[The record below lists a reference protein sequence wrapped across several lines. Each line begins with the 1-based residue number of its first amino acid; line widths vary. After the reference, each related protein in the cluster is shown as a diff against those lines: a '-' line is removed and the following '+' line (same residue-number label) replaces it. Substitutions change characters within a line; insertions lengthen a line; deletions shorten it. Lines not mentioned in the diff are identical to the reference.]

1 MNGYPPPMG
10 MPVSAWRAVKTAEG
24 KEYYHNAATN
34 ATTWEKPDELKDEV
48 ERAIEGT
55 GWARQLTPE
64 GKAYYYHKESR
75 QTTWNVPED
84 VQRKMDQAQAN
95 MPPQRPP
102 AGPAGWAAG
111 PAQLPPSNDFRRPER
126 DEYRPERRDRD
137 RDRDFDRERDGGFGG
152 DRPRVEFST
161 GTELQFA
168 NAQEAEAAFMKVLK
182 QMKVQPDWEWAQAV
196 RAGVKDPN
204 WRAMSEPE
212 KREEAFKRYCEDLR
226 AQEKNKEQDRQ
237 AKLRS
242 DFTAMLRSHAEIK
255 YYTRWKTALPIIE
268 EESIFRSAKDDNERR
283 QLFEE
288 YIITLKKAHEQE
300 EAESRNSALDEIL
313 GLMQSLD
320 LEPFT
325 RWQTAEAKLEQKD
338 EFKSEKFQTLS
349 RMDVLNQFE
358 KHIRQLQR
366 EHNDRV
372 QAERRVKH
380 RIERKNRDAFMK
392 LLNELRDS
400 GKLRYGTKWKD
411 IHPLVENDARYTAML
426 GQSGSSPVDLFWDA
440 LEEETGKFRTL
451 RRYALDVLEHQRFEV
466 TTATPVE
473 GFLSVMRKDSRTA
486 NIDEQSMHDIYS
498 YILEKVKKRE
508 EDERKIEESDE
519 RHAIDRLRSVIK
531 RLEPPV
537 EVQDTWE
544 VVRPRVEK
552 TDEYRALKSDTLRES
567 AFDKYMQRLKEKESE
582 RRDRR
587 RDDRPRSRDRRDRG
601 DRDRE
606 YRNGDSHRR
615 DRHRTRTRSPEHD
628 PYAAERRRAQQDREA
643 RYRDTE
649 RTGLSPPRR
658 RDHRDDDRYERRR
671 SPIGDHYG
679 RERREREVERERTY
693 RADPL
698 SRADPREGS
707 VSLDYGDGAGRTAS
721 SRRRRESDVSASRRD
736 VKRPRYSPRPDP
748 RGKSKT
754 PVPEPIKEEDRA
766 LRSGSEEGEIE
777 ED

>member
-1 MNGYPPPMG
+1 
-10 MPVSAWRAVKTAEG
+10 
-24 KEYYHNAATN
+24 
-34 ATTWEKPDELKDEV
+34 
-48 ERAIEGT
+48 
-55 GWARQLTPE
+55 
-64 GKAYYYHKESR
+64 
-75 QTTWNVPED
+75 
-84 VQRKMDQAQAN
+84 MDQAQAN

-126 DEYRPERRDRD
+126 DEYRPDRRDRD

-161 GTELQFA
+161 GSELQFS
-168 NAQEAEAAFMKVLK
+168 NAQEAEAAFTKVLR

-196 RAGVKDPN
+196 RAGVKDAN
-204 WRAMSEPE
+204 WRAIPEPE
-212 KREEAFKRYCEDLR
+212 KREEAFKRYCEDMR
-226 AQEKNKEQDRQ
+226 AQEKHKEQDRQ

-242 DFTAMLRSHAEIK
+242 DFTAMLRSHPEIK
-255 YYTRWKTALPIIE
+255 YYTRWRTALPIID
-268 EESIFRSAKDDNERR
+268 EESIFRSARDDSERR
-283 QLFEE
+283 QLFDE
-288 YIITLKKAHEQE
+288 YIITLKKAHEEE
-300 EAESRNSALDEIL
+300 EAESRRTALDEIL
-313 GLMQSLD
+313 DLMQSLD

-338 EFKSEKFQTLS
+338 EFKSAKFQSLT

-380 RIERKNRDAFMK
+380 RIERKNRDGFMK
-392 LLNELRDS
+392 LLNELRDN
-400 GKLRYGTKWKD
+400 GKLRYGTKWKE
-411 IHPLVENDARYTAML
+411 IHPLLENDPRYVAML

-466 TTATPVE
+466 TTATAVE
-473 GFLSVMRKDSRTA
+473 EFLSVMRKDPRTA

-531 RLEPPV
+531 RLDPPI
-537 EVQDTWE
+537 EMGDTWE
-544 VVRPRVEK
+544 AVRPRVEK

-658 RDHRDDDRYERRR
+658 ARDYRDDDRYERRR
-671 SPIGDHYG
+671 SPVGDHYS
-679 RERREREVERERTY
+679 RERRDREVERERTY

-707 VSLDYGDGAGRTAS
+707 VSLDYGDGTGRTAS
-721 SRRRRESDVSASRRD
+721 SRRRRESDASATRRD
-736 VKRPRYSPRPDP
+736 VKVSPLPLSPNIPSSNTDDDSARATLPAPTRAVSPRLPSLSLSRKKTALSDLAARRARSKRI
-748 RGKSKT
+748 RGPCRRTFCLLCRHRLDSLGS
-754 PVPEPIKEEDRA
+754 PAPCA
-766 LRSGSEEGEIE
+766 LRSNVSTNSSKGASTGATRSVNCYVFCIL
-777 ED
+777 